1 MRHALISATANEA
14 QQSHGFVN
22 ADTMS
27 DEWLRQKFPKASL
40 FSPASGW
47 VSCKKGE
54 SAAEFDEH
62 KRHEGTHAL
71 SRFIQN
77 QKA

>member
-1 MRHALISATANEA
+1 LISATANEA
-14 QQSHGFVN
+14 QQIHEFVN

-27 DEWLRQKFPKASL
+27 DEWLRQKFPKASP

-47 VSCKKGE
+47 AAYTKGE

-77 QKA
+77 RRA

>member
-1 MRHALISATANEA
+1 
-14 QQSHGFVN
+14 
-22 ADTMS
+22 MS
-27 DEWLRQKFPKASL
+27 DEWLRQKFPKASP

-47 VSCKKGE
+47 AAYTKGE

-77 QKA
+77 RRA